1 MLSGRGRRWAA
12 AMGAPRVRG
21 RQGGSSQPAK
31 RQRRSARGDFG
42 DQGVGVWA
50 MIDGKSR
57 VNQHGVALLRSRVR
71 SAWRIVTR
79 EAVRKTGSCNE
90 REERS
95 RLAARDTGFIAFQ
108 SNSCGSVFLFLF
120 LIFDMRW
127 GH

>member
-57 VNQHGVALLRSRVR
+57 VNQHGVAPLRSRSEEV
-71 SAWRIVTR
+71 AR
-79 EAVRKTGSCNE
+79 EST
-90 REERS
+90 RS
-95 RLAARDTGFIAFQ
+95 RAVAEPSEECVAHRDSRGRAK
-108 SNSCGSVFLFLF
+108 NGEL
-120 LIFDMRW
+120 
-127 GH
+127 